1 MKTIFISIIDSTITP
16 QIITDKARNK
26 TIALVIIKNINHN
39 NRQRKQKQK
48 PKPKQKQKQNI
59 KDNSN
64 SSKLLA

>member
-48 PKPKQKQKQNI
+48 PKQKQKQNI

>member
-48 PKPKQKQKQNI
+48 PKQKQKQYI

>member
-1 MKTIFISIIDSTITP
+1 MKTIFISIIDSTFTP

-48 PKPKQKQKQNI
+48 PKQKQKQNI